1 MCNTNSQIKF
11 RNTMSKS
18 SVCDCND
25 AYILVKGTIT
35 LVGQGATEAARRQRD
50 RYNKQVI
57 FKNSAPFTGCINEI
71 SNTQADN
78 PKDFDVAMPMYK
90 LIKYSDN
97 YSVITENLWQYHK
110 DEPKDPITYS
120 NSF

>member
-11 RNTMSKS
+11 RTTMSKS

-57 FKNSAPFTGCINEI
+57 FKNSAPFTDCINEI
-71 SNTQADN
+71 STTQADN
-78 PKDFDVAMPMYK
+78 
-90 LIKYSDN
+90 
-97 YSVITENLWQYHK
+97 QC
-110 DEPKDPITYS
+110 
-120 NSF
+120 